1 MGGPIALLK
10 DGDRITID
18 TDKKSISVDISEE
31 EFSKRRSTWKAP
43 PYKATKG
50 TLYKY
55 IKCVKT
61 ATEGCVTDE

>member
-18 TDKKSISVDISEE
+18 TYKKSISVDISEE